1 MIVVIGRDKMNQLE
15 EAITELVQEY
25 AIDEDNILLDKA
37 LLRAKLERLVAL
49 AQAKVIVE
57 LIGESK

>member
-1 MIVVIGRDKMNQLE
+1 MNQLE